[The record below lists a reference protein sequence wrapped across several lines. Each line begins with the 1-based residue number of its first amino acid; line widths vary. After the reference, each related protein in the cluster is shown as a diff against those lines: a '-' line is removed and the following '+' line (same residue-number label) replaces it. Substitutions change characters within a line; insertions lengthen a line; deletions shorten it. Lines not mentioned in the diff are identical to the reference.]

1 MNKEIIITAAVTG
14 SRPTKEQNPAVP
26 YTPQEIIAAA
36 IESYQAGA
44 AIAHIHVRDPQTG
57 APAFNM
63 DYFREILEGIRE
75 KTDMIVNL
83 TTSGLFIETPE
94 AIKKRLGP
102 IYLRPDLASLDV
114 GSMNFQ
120 DKVFV
125 NPPEWGKLAAKT
137 MQEQEVKPEIE
148 IFELG
153 HLAQSLDLM
162 EQGLINK
169 SAYFQLCMGVK
180 WGIPA
185 TESNLIYLK
194 NQLPMEAVWSVLG
207 IGSKEFTM
215 ASLAIDLGGHVRV
228 GFEDNIYI
236 EKGVLAKSNAQLVEK
251 AVNLAVNHGRN
262 PVSTAEARK
271 ILGI

>member
-1 MNKEIIITAAVTG
+1 MITAAVCG

-36 IESYQAGA
+36 VESYSAGA
-44 AIAHIHVRDPQTG
+44 AIAHIHVRNPQTG
-57 APAFNM
+57 VPAFKM
-63 DYFREILEGIRE
+63 DYFKEILEGIRE

-83 TTSGLFIETPE
+83 TTSGLFLETPE
-94 AIKKRLGP
+94 ALRKRLGP
-102 IYLRPDLASLDV
+102 IYLKPDLASLDV

-120 DKVFV
+120 DKVFI
-125 NPPEWGKLAAKT
+125 NPPEWGRLAAKT
-137 MQEQEVKPEIE
+137 MQEKGVKPEME

-153 HLAQSLDLM
+153 HLSQALDLM
-162 EQGLINK
+162 EQGLVNK
-169 SAYFQLCMGVK
+169 PAYFQLCMGVK

-194 NQLPMEAVWSVLG
+194 NQLPIEAVWSALG
-207 IGSKEFTM
+207 IGSKEFAMVT
-215 ASLAIDLGGHVRV
+215 LAMDLGGHVRV
-228 GFEDNIYI
+228 GFEDNLYL

-251 AVNLAVNHGRN
+251 SVTIAMSHGRN
-262 PVSTAEARK
+262 PVSAAKARK